1 MGTHK
6 FDKAEYDQKEQDK
19 ADAKLNPKSDTLAGL
34 KVRVAALE
42 KLAGVA

>member
-1 MGTHK
+1 MANGK
-6 FDKAEYDQKEQDK
+6 FDKVAYEAAKQDK

-42 KLAGVA
+42 KLAGV